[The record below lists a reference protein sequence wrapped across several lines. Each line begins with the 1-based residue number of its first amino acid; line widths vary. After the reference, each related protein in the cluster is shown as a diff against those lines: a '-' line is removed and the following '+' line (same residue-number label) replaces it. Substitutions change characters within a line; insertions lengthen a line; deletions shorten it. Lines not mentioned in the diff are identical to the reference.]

1 MKTLLTIFAVMNFF
15 SAAVNAQEVPA
26 VEIVFDSAEQRDQAL
41 GDGLDA
47 DQIAAQ
53 VEQSRADLIA
63 SVGAEEAEKMVPVG
77 VTYMMVDEL
86 IEEMSNERALETTAC
101 ETNQEAARN
110 IDLEREITRLRQ
122 VMNDAY
128 STGPKGVLF
137 ITWGYNRGFHSTS
150 DITVTT
156 DEGSY
161 TIRNAVGNDRPSP
174 LSIKYLKPSNFSV
187 PQYNLKLG
195 YWFSKDSRFGI
206 GAGTDHMKWV
216 FDPEREYDI
225 EGDYT
230 GELWVDGERRS
241 FDEVVAG
248 RDASFLLLEH
258 TDGYNYPYIEGLYR
272 EKLVDTRRFGIDAVA
287 GAGAGILFPKTRTR
301 IADQENTA
309 SYRDIDNKFHVAGYA
324 FHLDASLMFKYKQR
338 NGVSYFVKPTVR
350 GVAGKINNALYF
362 GNEGSIEQSM
372 IYTLEPS
379 LSVGMEVPLNVI
391 NNEVKRGARREL
403 RTLRRMQRLDEETAE
418 AELSLEE
425 MQRQYEQSQAS
436 N

>member
-1 MKTLLTIFAVMNFF
+1 MAK
-15 SAAVNAQEVPA
+15 AQESLSSSNI
-26 VEIVFDSAEQRDQAL
+26 EIIFDNAEDKAKAL
-41 GDGLDA
+41 GDGFDSSV
-47 DQIAAQ
+47 IAAK
-53 VEQSRADLIA
+53 VEESRADLIE
-63 SVGAEEAEKMVPVG
+63 SVGTEEAAKMAPVG

-86 IEEMSNERALETTAC
+86 IEEMTQESALVQASCPVNQGSAVNE
-101 ETNQEAARN
+101 
-110 IDLEREITRLRQ
+110 DLEKQIANLRQ

-137 ITWGYNRGFHSTS
+137 ITWGYNRGFHSRS
-150 DITVTT
+150 DITVET
-156 DEGSY
+156 DQGSY
-161 TIRNAVGNDRPSP
+161 TIRDAVGEDRPSP
-174 LSIKYLKPSNFSV
+174 ISIKYLKPSNFSV

-195 YWFSKDSRFGI
+195 YWFSRDSKFGI

-216 FDPEREYDI
+216 FDPSREYQI

-230 GELWVDGERRS
+230 GELWVDGERRT

-248 RDASFLLLEH
+248 GDASFLLLEH

-272 EKLVDTRRFGIDAVA
+272 EKLLDTRRFGIDAVA
-287 GAGAGILFPKTRTR
+287 GVGAGILFPKTRTR
-301 IADQENTA
+301 IADQEDTA
-309 SYRDIDNKFHVAGYA
+309 GYRDIDNKFHVAGYA
-324 FHLDASLMFKYKQR
+324 FHADASLVFKYKQK

-362 GNEGSIEQSM
+362 GDEGSISQSM

-403 RTLRRMQRLDEETAE
+403 RVLRKMQKIDEKNDKE
-418 AELSLEE
+418 ELSLEE
-425 MQRQYEQSQAS
+425 MQRQFEENQGNNS
-436 N
+436 

>member
-1 MKTLLTIFAVMNFF
+1 MKLFITLLTIFSIF
-15 SAAVNAQEVPA
+15 SMKAFSQETPA
-26 VEIVFDSAEQRDQAL
+26 IEVVFESASDKDKAL
-41 GDGLDA
+41 SDGFNA

-53 VEQSRADLIA
+53 VEQSRADLIE

-86 IEEMSNERALETTAC
+86 IEELTRERALETSAC
-101 ETNQEAARN
+101 AGNQAAAGN
-110 IDLEREITRLRQ
+110 IDLEKEINRLRQ
-122 VMNDAY
+122 VMADAY

-137 ITWGYNRGFHSTS
+137 ITWGYNRGFHSNS
-150 DITVTT
+150 DITVRT
-156 DEGSY
+156 EQGSY
-161 TIRNAVGNDRPSP
+161 TIRNAVGEDRPSP
-174 LSIKYLKPSNFSV
+174 LSLKYLKPSNFSV

-195 YWFSKDSRFGI
+195 YWFSRDSKFGI
-206 GAGTDHMKWV
+206 GVGTDHMKWV
-216 FDPEREYDI
+216 FDPSREYDI

-241 FDEVVAG
+241 FDEIVAG

-301 IADQENTA
+301 IADQADTA
-309 SYRDIDNKFHVAGYA
+309 GYRDIDNKFHVAGYA
-324 FHLDASLMFKYKQR
+324 FHVDASLMFKYKQK

-362 GNEGSIEQSM
+362 GDEGSIEQSM

-403 RTLRRMQRLDEETAE
+403 RVLRRMQKLDEEE
-418 AELSLEE
+418 AKELSLEE
-425 MQRQYEQSQAS
+425 MQRQFEESQRS

>member
-1 MKTLLTIFAVMNFF
+1 MKLLLTILTLLNFF
-15 SAAVNAQEVPA
+15 STSAFSQEAAAIEVVFENARER
-26 VEIVFDSAEQRDQAL
+26 EQAL
-41 GDGLDA
+41 SDGFDA

-63 SVGAEEAEKMVPVG
+63 NVGAEEAEKMVPVA
-77 VTYMMVDEL
+77 VSYMMVDDL
-86 IEEMSNERALETTAC
+86 IKEMEKEQSLVSTCGA
-101 ETNQEAARN
+101 NQTSAGTL
-110 IDLEREITRLRQ
+110 DLEKEIARLRQ

-137 ITWGYNRGFHSTS
+137 ISWGYNRGFHTNS
-150 DITVTT
+150 DITVRT
-156 DEGSY
+156 DQGSY
-161 TIRNAVGNDRPSP
+161 TIRNAVGQDRPSP

-195 YWFSKDSRFGI
+195 YWFSRDSRFGI

-272 EKLVDTRRFGIDAVA
+272 EKLIDTRRFGVDAVA
-287 GAGAGILFPKTRTR
+287 GVGAGILFPKTRTR

-309 SYRDIDNKFHVAGYA
+309 AYRDIDNKFHVAGYA
-324 FHLDASLMFKYKQR
+324 FHVDASLMIKYKQR

-362 GNEGSIEQSM
+362 GDEGSIEQSM

-403 RTLRRMQRLDEETAE
+403 RVLKKMKKLDEETAK

-425 MQRQYEQSQAS
+425 MQRQYEESQRT

>member
-1 MKTLLTIFAVMNFF
+1 MKLLISLLTILSIF
-15 SAAVNAQEVPA
+15 SIKAFSQETPA
-26 VEIVFDSAEQRDQAL
+26 IEVVFESASDKEKAL
-41 GDGLDA
+41 SDGFNA

-53 VEQSRADLIA
+53 VEQSRADLIE

-86 IEEMSNERALETTAC
+86 VEELTRERALETSAC
-101 ETNQEAARN
+101 AGNQANAGN
-110 IDLEREITRLRQ
+110 IDLEKEINRLRQ
-122 VMNDAY
+122 VMADAY

-150 DITVTT
+150 DITVRT
-156 DEGSY
+156 DQGSY
-161 TIRNAVGNDRPSP
+161 TIRNAVGEDRPSP
-174 LSIKYLKPSNFSV
+174 LSLKYLKPSNFSV

-195 YWFSKDSRFGI
+195 YWFSRDSKFGI

-216 FDPEREYDI
+216 FDPSREYDI

-230 GELWVDGERRS
+230 GELWVDGERRT

-301 IADQENTA
+301 IADQADTA
-309 SYRDIDNKFHVAGYA
+309 GYRDIDNKFHVAGYA
-324 FHLDASLMFKYKQR
+324 FHVDASLMFKYKQT

-362 GNEGSIEQSM
+362 GDEGSIEQSM

-403 RTLRRMQRLDEETAE
+403 RVLRRMQKLDEEE
-418 AELSLEE
+418 AKELSLEE
-425 MQRQYEQSQAS
+425 MQRQFEESQRAH
-436 N
+436 